1 MAGYGAQG
9 KQCRRNSIE
18 IALNEIEDT
27 SEGLGGF
34 LADALLNPVVGLLG
48 SVLTLNLVGILQSVG
63 GLLGGVLGLV
73 GGLLNG
79 ILTGLLTDGCSS
91 GALPGTNSGCI
102 DIIKDALKAPSAGAP
117 PAALFVLLGSLLNL
131 LQPIL
136 DAVGTNLLLPLLQN
150 VLGLQLGQTDISMLG
165 LECRAGSVLVE

>member
-1 MAGYGAQG
+1 ML
-9 KQCRRNSIE
+9 E
-18 IALNEIEDT
+18 
-27 SEGLGGF
+27 
-34 LADALLNPVVGLLG
+34 DALAAQPAG
-48 SVLTLNLVGILQSVG
+48 S
-63 GLLGGVLGLV
+63 
-73 GGLLNG
+73 
-79 ILTGLLTDGCSS
+79 
-91 GALPGTNSGCI
+91 
-102 DIIKDALKAPSAGAP
+102 P